1 MAVLD
6 IARETVVTHSPDDAA
21 VDALQSMREKEVG
34 CVIVVDDEERPV
46 GIVSDR
52 DIAFQVFGR
61 DADPTEVTLADIA
74 GDDVEPVDAD
84 TGLYDLLEKMSEE
97 GARRVP
103 VVQDGELAGIISI
116 SDVVVLLGMELQ
128 LVANVFRTASPAY
141 ERSMTEIYD

>member
-6 IARETVVTHSPDDAA
+6 IARETVVTHSPNDAA
-21 VDALQSMREKEVG
+21 VDALESMREKQVG
-34 CVIVVDDEERPV
+34 CVIVVEDERPV

-52 DIAFQVFGR
+52 DIAFQVFGHE
-61 DADPTEVTLADIA
+61 ADPTEVRLGDIA
-74 GDDVEPVDAD
+74 GEDVEPVDGD
-84 TGLYDLLEKMSEE
+84 TGLYDLLEHMSEE

-103 VVQDGELAGIISI
+103 VVEEGELAGIISI